1 MVPPDLQCK
10 DKFLVQS
17 VVVSDGLSAKHITSQ
32 MVYDTFFLLIYGYQ
46 FGTEF
51 VIWCLLLSL

>member
-1 MVPPDLQCK
+1 M
-10 DKFLVQS
+10 QS